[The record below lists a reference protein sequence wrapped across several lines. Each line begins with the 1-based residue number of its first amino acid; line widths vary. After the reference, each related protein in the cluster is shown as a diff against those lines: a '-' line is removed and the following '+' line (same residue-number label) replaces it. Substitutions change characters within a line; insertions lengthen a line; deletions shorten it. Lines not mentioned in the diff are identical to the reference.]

1 MTYHHFQVGQFIT
14 AHETDVPTGPYRG
27 TRLLPL
33 SDGVPQYRLKSI
45 VDDLERAV
53 PENAIRM
60 ADPADL
66 AEHLPDQ
73 RSDLHGIGRSRKK
86 LA

>member
-14 AHETDVPTGPYRG
+14 AHETGVPAGPYRI

-33 SDGVPQYRLKSI
+33 ANGVPQYRLKSV
-45 VDDLERAV
+45 VDDLERAL

-60 ADPADL
+60 ADTADL

-73 RSDLHGIGRSRKK
+73 RSDLPGIGRSRKK

>member
-1 MTYHHFQVGQFIT
+1 MRDHHFQIDQLVIARALG
-14 AHETDVPTGPYRG
+14 VPAGPYRI

-33 SDGVPQYRLKSI
+33 SNGVPQYRLKSA

-60 ADPADL
+60 ADPTDL

-73 RSDLHGIGRSRKK
+73 RGDLHGIGRSRKK

>member
-14 AHETDVPTGPYRG
+14 AHETGVPAGPYRI

-33 SDGVPQYRLKSI
+33 ANGVPQYRLKSV
-45 VDDLERAV
+45 VDDLERAL

-60 ADPADL
+60 ADTADL